1 MLKVFSIFII
11 SVVRIDVH
19 KSNFSFS
26 YFSLLHR
33 FCELQGYVAFSL
45 LSDSIY
51 CPSVGFLLTC
61 EGGGCNKK
69 LKITM

>member
-1 MLKVFSIFII
+1 MLKVFSIFIT
-11 SVVRIDVH
+11 SVIRIDVH

-26 YFSLLHR
+26 CFSLPHR
-33 FCELQGYVAFSL
+33 LCELQEYVAFSI

-51 CPSVGFLLTC
+51 CLSVGFLLTC